1 LIEDLNSSN
10 KKLNNLNYELDLL
23 KNDIHQT
30 QTDNKHLLKQC
41 EDQSMLI
48 SNISIAKEK
57 EISEIKNILTE
68 SVSDLNNKLLNKDN
82 ILKETLVDFEN

>member
-1 LIEDLNSSN
+1 
-10 KKLNNLNYELDLL
+10 
-23 KNDIHQT
+23 
-30 QTDNKHLLKQC
+30 
-41 EDQSMLI
+41 MLI

-57 EISEIKNILTE
+57 EISEIKNILTD